1 MSQTE
6 DGRGLYFGIF
16 RLECTH
22 INKTWREITWIN
34 KTWSNKTWINKTW
47 SDITRIYDQVRK
59 LFFPRFHRI

>member
-6 DGRGLYFGIF
+6 DGRSLYFGIF

-22 INKTWREITWIN
+22 INKIWGEI
-34 KTWSNKTWINKTW
+34 TWINKTW

>member
-6 DGRGLYFGIF
+6 DGRSLYFGIF

-34 KTWSNKTWINKTW
+34 KTWS
-47 SDITRIYDQVRK
+47 DITRIYDQVRK